1 MEDLQKAELPND
13 KGQSTPEQLQER
25 HIAAEGP
32 PHRLLLLLPT
42 H

>member
-1 MEDLQKAELPND
+1 MEDLQKVELPND
-13 KGQSTPEQLQER
+13 KGQSTPEQLQEKR
-25 HIAAEGP
+25 SAAGDP